1 MKLSQLGKMRLAS
14 QQIES
19 HEMKTPQQ
27 LVEWMGAM
35 QAQDYNMAKWAVG
48 LRLNHCTEKDI
59 ETALD
64 RGSIL
69 RTHILRPTW
78 HFVSSKDIYW
88 MLELTA
94 PRLIALLKS
103 RHHQL
108 GLTEKIFVKS
118 NSIIE
123 KVLAKEKHLTR
134 DELVKHLQS
143 AKISTENEKKLHLLF
158 RAELNGIICSGP
170 KKGKELTYALLHER
184 VNQPKKIEREDAL
197 AKLAL
202 KYFSSHGPATVQ
214 DFAWWSGLSL
224 TDAKHGIEMQRSKLS
239 SEKIDAD
246 TYWFLSSINMST
258 TNKSSAYLLPAFDE
272 FMISYKNRQ
281 AVIGIESHSKAVS
294 SNGIFWPIIVVNG
307 LVTGKWK
314 RSFQKEGVKIE
325 KDFFAEPTKVAD
337 RLLRKAE
344 KAFKDFLKDDN

>member
-14 QQIES
+14 QQVAI
-19 HEMKTPQQ
+19 HGMKTPQQ

-48 LRLNHCTEKDI
+48 LRLNNCTE
-59 ETALD
+59 ENVEAALD
-64 RGSIL
+64 KGSIL

-88 MLELTA
+88 MLALTA
-94 PRLIALLKS
+94 PRLLSSLKS
-103 RHHQL
+103 RHKQL

-118 NSIIE
+118 NNLIE
-123 KVLAKEKHLTR
+123 KVLAKEKCLTR
-134 DELVKHLQS
+134 DELVNRLQS
-143 AKISTENEKKLHLLF
+143 ASIDTAQEKKLHLFF
-158 RAELNGIICSGP
+158 RAELEGIICSGP
-170 KKGKELTYALLHER
+170 KSGKELTYALLQER
-184 VNQPKKIEREDAL
+184 VKQPRKIEREEAL

-224 TDAKHGIEMQRSKLS
+224 TDAKHGVEMQQSKLI

-246 TYWFLSSINMST
+246 TYWLLPSLNLST
-258 TNKSSAYLLPAFDE
+258 TKKDSAYLLPAFDE
-272 FMISYKNRQ
+272 FMISYKSRH
-281 AVIGIESHSKAVS
+281 AVIDMESHSKAVS

-314 RSFQKEGVKIE
+314 RIAQKEGVKIE
-325 KDFFAEPTKVAD
+325 KEFFTKPTQTGD
-337 RLLRKAE
+337 RLLKKAE
-344 KAFKDFLKDDN
+344 DAFKTFLKNDK